1 MPADRGSPISAR
13 YRLGLDFFNPQWEL
27 GREAVGASR
36 LWRYGLIAI
45 GSASSLIYPHVPLVS
60 FAALAGMTLSR
71 KQAVVSVTLIWFA
84 NQVYG
89 FVLRD
94 YPLSPIA
101 LLWGV
106 TMGLGTFAVVLL
118 ASMQPKFSDRGWLG
132 QAAWLGVVMLL
143 GFGMAQSSILFV
155 NQWVGMHGF
164 TLDVLLR
171 LFIRE
176 LVWAIALFA
185 LYTVFVLNHQRRLR
199 HTLR

>member
-1 MPADRGSPISAR
+1 M
-13 YRLGLDFFNPQWEL
+13 GLNFFDPRWGI
-27 GREAVGASR
+27 GREAVAASR
-36 LWRYGLIAI
+36 LWRYSLIAI

-60 FAALAGMTLSR
+60 FAALAGITLHR
-71 KQAVVSVTLIWFA
+71 KQAVVSVALIWFV

-89 FVLRD
+89 FALRD

-106 TMGLGTFAVVLL
+106 TMGLGTVAVVLL

-132 QAAWLGVVMLL
+132 QTLWLGVVMLL
-143 GFGMAQSSILFV
+143 GFGIAQSSILFV

-164 TLDVLLR
+164 TADVLLR
-171 LFIRE
+171 LFMRE
-176 LVWAIALFA
+176 LVWAIALFT
-185 LYTVFVLNHQRRLR
+185 LYTAFVLNHQRSLR